1 MKNIKVFSR
10 DALEKY
16 IKYFGFSEPTIVIS
30 ISCPSDLVP
39 RYLLYDINNMVDK
52 IFVKFDDV
60 ECDFGSYVSMSDED
74 AKNIV
79 DFVFKH
85 NDVNNIVVHCD
96 AGISRSAG
104 VAAALSKI
112 FNNDDME
119 YFDPE
124 SIYSPN
130 MCCYNEILNYWADNY
145 MGKNNE

>member
-10 DALEKY
+10 DSLEKY
-16 IKYFGFSEPTIVIS
+16 IKNIGFNEPTIVIS

-39 RYLLYDINNMVDK
+39 RYLLYNIKNMVDK

-60 ECDFGSYVSMSDED
+60 ECDWGGYTSMSDED

-79 DFVFKH
+79 NFVFKH

-119 YFDPE
+119 YFSQE
-124 SIYSPN
+124 SIYEPN
-130 MCCYNEILNYWADNY
+130 MCCYREILNYWANNY
-145 MGKNNE
+145 ME

>member
-1 MKNIKVFSR
+1 MKNVKVFSR
-10 DALEKY
+10 AALEEY

-85 NDVNNIVVHCD
+85 KDVDNIVVHCD

-112 FNNDDME
+112 FNNDDFK
-119 YFDPE
+119 YFSPYTMYE
-124 SIYSPN
+124 PN
-130 MCCYNEILNYWADNY
+130 MCCYNGILNYWVNNY
-145 MGKNNE
+145 ME

>member
-10 DALEKY
+10 DALEKH
-16 IKYFGFSEPTIVIS
+16 IKYFGFRKPTIVIS

-52 IFVKFDDV
+52 IFLKFDDV

-74 AKNIV
+74 AKNIL

-85 NDVNNIVVHCD
+85 KDVENIVVHCD

-112 FNNDDME
+112 FNKDDME
-119 YFDPE
+119 YFSPE
-124 SIYSPN
+124 TIYSPN
-130 MCCYNEILNYWADNY
+130 MCCYNEILDCWVNNYI
-145 MGKNNE
+145 K